1 MILQSGWGLK
11 WRIGG
16 TYTVVM
22 LVVGSLAIGAVYY
35 LARNTVRD
43 QLDKRA
49 LAITTNFSDAAAG
62 HLASKNLLALNT
74 LARKYTVLEGT
85 AYAYVKNSAG
95 ETVAHTFGTI
105 PDSVRQ
111 ENTPV
116 ARSEVRRRELTW
128 ADRPVYEMAMPMLE
142 GRLGFAHVGF
152 WSDAAAA
159 EIRSAILPIVA
170 IIAFLIVLGAVLSF
184 FLAQWIVQP
193 IVGLTAIADKLTRGN
208 LEASVGRNWLVS
220 PDEIGD
226 LARSLERMRSS
237 LKAAIVRLSRDVA

>member
-1 MILQSGWGLK
+1 MIVQSGWGLK
-11 WRIGG
+11 WKIGG
-16 TYTVVM
+16 IYTVVM
-22 LVVGSLAIGAVYY
+22 LVVGSLAIAAVYY

-85 AYAYVKNSAG
+85 AYAYVQNSRG
-95 ETVAHTFGTI
+95 EIVAHTFGTI
-105 PDSVRQ
+105 PDSIRQ
-111 ENTPV
+111 ENTE
-116 ARSEVRRRELTW
+116 AGGGEVRRRSLTW

-142 GRLGFAHVGF
+142 GRLGLVHVGF
-152 WSDAAAA
+152 WSDAAQA

-170 IIAFLIVLGAVLSF
+170 IIALLIVLGAVLSF
-184 FLAQWIVQP
+184 LLAQWIVQP
-193 IVGLTAIADKLTRGN
+193 IVGLTEIADKLTRGN
-208 LEASVGRNWLVS
+208 LEASVGRNWLVA

-237 LKAAIVRLSRDVA
+237 LKAAIVRLSRDMA